1 MFVLE
6 IDFHDGVSPPEVLLV
21 RRPHAIIGV
30 SDFAHVVIEG
40 AASSFYELRVT
51 RGVGREFRCQPISR
65 VETNQPLPIF
75 LDGVYSGEAEIDL
88 GEVTTRLTSVDLDL
102 QLQAGESPDRAGLR
116 VLRQALTTVSPIFPA
131 VAVLSAVP
139 VFASFQPT
147 QSLLVG
153 RSRKCGLRLDSSEIS
168 SEHARFGFS
177 DGRFWVEDL
186 GSTNGTFVHGQR
198 ISGRRFLETGETVM
212 LGTEFALAGIADH
225 TEIAALNQ
233 RSAALPITMPAKQR
247 FPCLLAQSDLV
258 RPSRFVLHEGARVGM
273 GRDPA
278 NDIWVGAAHISRNH
292 VEVMLNRAQ
301 KVEVI
306 DVSSNGTYLNKE
318 RLPRAVPTEIPASLA
333 TLDLGAGVVIGI
345 CFSGED
351 EEEFLSIKPQEIDVD
366 GSGLTLLEGRGPEP
380 SRVGGIGEKAA
391 EVGLNTYRGPGMRSS
406 FGKSQPGST
415 REAALKNELKNE
427 LRNEGRSA
435 FDTSSMRI
443 DELENE
449 EFENVEVE
457 DGGDVREAGNDN
469 RKLDGELSEGSLVET
484 SKRKRKQRKLKE
496 KGIFGFESQ
505 MMKQSDKRR
514 SWSNTAVSFAIL
526 GLVVIVAWLFLVFF
540 VLP

>member
-131 VAVLSAVP
+131 IAVLSAVP
-139 VFASFQPT
+139 VFASFPPT

-153 RSRKCGLRLDSSEIS
+153 RSRKCGLRLDSSEVS

-177 DGRFWVEDL
+177 DGKFWVEDL

-212 LGTEFALAGIADH
+212 LGTEFALAGIADP

-233 RSAALPITMPAKQR
+233 RSASLPVTMPTKQR

-301 KVEVI
+301 KVEVL

-333 TLDLGAGVVIGI
+333 TIDLGAGVIIGI
-345 CFSGED
+345 CFSAED
-351 EEEFLSIKPQEIDVD
+351 EEEFLSIKPQEIDAEA
-366 GSGLTLLEGRGPEP
+366 SGLAVP
-380 SRVGGIGEKAA
+380 SEKGQEASS
-391 EVGLNTYRGPGMRSS
+391 LNTYRGPGMRSS
-406 FGKSQPGST
+406 FGKSQQGAPRKPTLDEPTLG
-415 REAALKNELKNE
+415 NERK
-427 LRNEGRSA
+427 SV
-435 FDTSSMRI
+435 FDTSSMQVGSMRAQELGNEDVEKAEGAEGDGERDVEAENRI
-443 DELENE
+443 LE
-449 EFENVEVE
+449 
-457 DGGDVREAGNDN
+457 
-469 RKLDGELSEGSLVET
+469 GELSEESLVET

-505 MMKQSDKRR
+505 MMKQQDRRR

-526 GLVVIVAWLFLVFF
+526 GLVAIVAWLFLVFF